1 MAPKAFN
8 TGKFAEKVMAITSY
22 DGTLISDLYL
32 NPTNKQKIN
41 RGAAFII
48 KNYFNEYMDLKA
60 RQNSRA
66 YHHVYE
72 FNKVGQNDS
81 RLFKATVTDTVDGA
95 VLSFNFTQ
103 AKNPNK
109 QGYPFPNKA
118 EVMEN
123 GETIIITPKRGK
135 YLKYSLEDGRFVTS
149 TKSIVENPGGDYVQG
164 SFEEAFRNFTKTQ
177 GTQILQRFGFFKR
190 IERGIIEKR
199 KLVVPRINSGI
210 VTNMIA
216 TAKKDADIIAQGVS
230 TYYA

>member
-8 TGKFAEKVMAITSY
+8 TGKFSEKVLAIASY

-41 RGAAFII
+41 RGAAFVI
-48 KNYFNEYMDLKA
+48 KNYFNEYMDLNA

-72 FNKVGQNDS
+72 FNKTGNRDS
-81 RLFKATVTDTVDGA
+81 RLFKATVADTVDGA

-118 EVMEN
+118 EVMES

-149 TKSIVENPGGDYVQG
+149 TKSIVENPGGDYVRG
-164 SFEEAFRNFTKTQ
+164 SFEAAFKEFTKTQ
-177 GTQILQRFGFFKR
+177 GLQVLQRFGFFKR

-199 KLVVPRINSGI
+199 RLVVPRINSGV

>member
-1 MAPKAFN
+1 MAVKAFN
-8 TGKFAEKVMAITSY
+8 TGKFAEKVLAITSY

-48 KNYFNEYMDLKA
+48 KNYFNEYMDSNS
-60 RQNSRA
+60 RQNSKA

-72 FNKVGQNDS
+72 FNKVGERNS

-103 AKNPNK
+103 ARNPNK
-109 QGYPFPNKA
+109 QGYAFPNKA

-123 GETIIITPKRGK
+123 GETLIINPKRGK
-135 YLKYSLEDGRFVTS
+135 YLKYRLEDGRFVTS
-149 TKSIVENPGGDYVQG
+149 TQSVVENPGGDYVQG
-164 SFEEAFRNFTKTQ
+164 SFEAAFKNFTQTQ
-177 GTQILQRFGFFKR
+177 GVQVLQRFGFFKR

-199 KLVVPRINSGI
+199 RLVVPRINSGI

-216 TAKKDADIIAQGVS
+216 TAKKDADLIAQGVS

>member
-1 MAPKAFN
+1 MAKKAFN
-8 TGKFAEKVMAITSY
+8 TGKFSEKVMAIASY
-22 DGTLISDLYL
+22 DGTIISDLYL
-32 NPTNKQKIN
+32 NPTNKEKIN
-41 RGAAFII
+41 RGSAFVI

-60 RQNSRA
+60 RQNTQA

-72 FNKVGQNDS
+72 FNKTGERNS
-81 RLFKATVTDTVDGA
+81 RLFKATVSSTVDGA

-109 QGYPFPNKA
+109 QGHPFPNKA

-149 TKSIVENPGGDYVQG
+149 TKSIVRNPGGDDVKG
-164 SFEEAFRNFTKTQ
+164 SFETAFRDFTKTQ
-177 GTQILQRFGFFKR
+177 GLQVLQKFGFFKR

-199 KLVVPRINSGI
+199 RLVIPRINSGA